1 MSVKRTVL
9 MPLAQGVEET
19 EAIAVIDVLRRA
31 GLEVAVA
38 ALEPGPVV
46 SSHGVT
52 IVADAL
58 LDEIA
63 AREFD
68 AVVLPGG
75 YEGTN
80 RLAASALVADVVRR
94 AAGAGKIVA
103 AICAAPTVLASLGL
117 LEGRRATCHASREQD
132 LAGAIFVDDPVVVD
146 GAVVTSRGAGTAFEF
161 GLELVALLA
170 SRDQADQIAKAIHLR
185 PARH

>member
-1 MSVKRTVL
+1 MSANGTVL
-9 MPLAQGVEET
+9 MPLARGFEET

-31 GLEVAVA
+31 GIEVTVA
-38 ALEPGPVV
+38 ALEPGPVE
-46 SSHGVT
+46 SSHGVS
-52 IVADAL
+52 VLPDAQL
-58 LDEIA
+58 EAVA

-80 RLAASALVADVVRR
+80 RLAASGLVAEVVRR
-94 AAGAGKIVA
+94 AARAGKVTA

-132 LAGAIFVDDPVVVD
+132 LAGAVFVDAPVVVD
-146 GAVVTSRGAGTAFEF
+146 GAVVTSRGAGTALEF
-161 GLELVALLA
+161 GLELVAVLVG
-170 SRDQADQIAKAIHLR
+170 REQADQISKAIHLR
-185 PARH
+185 R